1 MGVPALALATVF
13 VTLLVF
19 VAVLVVVLILA
30 AVLIV
35 GLIAVLVIVLAIV
48 LVAVLVIVLIV
59 ALVVLILIAVLIIH
73 CLYPPDI
80 VMRHAAT
87 IACPIFQALSFGL
100 NKKLASKPAV
110 MAAVIPPAV
119 AFKPPMKMPRNPS
132 SCTASFTPL
141 AML

>member
-1 MGVPALALATVF
+1 MGVPAFALAAVF

-19 VAVLVVVLILA
+19 VAVLVVVLILV

-35 GLIAVLVIVLAIV
+35 GLIAVLIVA
-48 LVAVLVIVLIV
+48 LVAVLIV
-59 ALVVLILIAVLIIH
+59 ALVVVLILITVLIIH

-119 AFKPPMKMPRNPS
+119 AFKPPMKMPRKPS